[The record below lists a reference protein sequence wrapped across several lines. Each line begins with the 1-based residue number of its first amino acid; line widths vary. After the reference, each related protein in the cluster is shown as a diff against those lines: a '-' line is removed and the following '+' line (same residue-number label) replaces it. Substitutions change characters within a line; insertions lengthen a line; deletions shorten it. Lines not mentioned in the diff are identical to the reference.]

1 MAPAGPDPWRCFVGL
16 PLPGPHREALT
27 RQAARLAGALASR
40 ITWTKPDNWH
50 LTLRFLGDVDAAAVP
65 ALCSALAGVRFA
77 PFSLRLGA
85 AGGFPPAG
93 GRGAP
98 RTLWVGLECGAEQC
112 IRLAADLDRALE
124 PLGFEPGD
132 RPLRPHVTLG
142 RVRKAPSEVKAGED
156 KSGKGKSGGD
166 DWAAALAGVDLGGL
180 PEFVAE
186 RFTLWRS
193 ILGPGGPC
201 YEPLA
206 EFPAA

>member
-1 MAPAGPDPWRCFVGL
+1 MALARAETWRCFVGL
-16 PLPGPHREALT
+16 ALPGPHREALT

-65 ALCSALAGVRFA
+65 ALRSALAGVRLA
-77 PFSLRLGA
+77 PFALRLGA
-85 AGGFPPAG
+85 AGCFPPAG

-98 RTLWVGLECGAEQC
+98 RTLWVGLERGGAEC
-112 IRLAADLDRALE
+112 VRLAADIDRALE
-124 PLGFEPGD
+124 PLGFPPGD

-142 RVRKAPSEVKAGED
+142 RVRQPAP
-156 KSGKGKSGGD
+156 GD
-166 DWAAALAGVDLGGL
+166 DWAAALASVDLGGP
-180 PEFVAE
+180 PEFQAE

-206 EFPAA
+206 EFPGGPRQA